1 MKYTY
6 HNEQIPQE
14 ARQEL
19 NDKILYLVE
28 QDLAKQSGITH
39 EDIYNAYTGDGGLH
53 GLKRSDFANY
63 HEFSEAK
70 KEIEN
75 GQFFTPPAL
84 CQFIM
89 DALSPATDETVAD
102 LTSGMANFCNF
113 MVVEANFYGCEL
125 DIKSHKVAHYLYPA
139 ANLEHK
145 DIRFYQPDMRFDYV
159 VGNPPFNLKWDVD
172 GTTYISQMYYCVK
185 AAQLL
190 KPGGI
195 MAIVTPASFLADEFL
210 DSAKIS
216 ELANYFSFLGQVS
229 IQKDSFKSLGV
240 SSFPT
245 KIVFWQKRLDTDDQT
260 KPYELD
266 TANWFNLTS
275 MDDTE
280 AILKIVRR
288 EIISSAKEKLRSN
301 SQRIKL
307 ASLGGNTDTFEYN
320 VRKMLFHIKKNPKL
334 VEKYAK
340 CQEYLYKF
348 QHQERPKDMK
358 YEEWAKVRI
367 TEAKVLAYLRRV
379 IRSQNKKPSKDVVRL
394 VKQDYSLVYKGYSS
408 KVRHSMSDTMKQ
420 PVSISDIVVGMA
432 ESGNPPQEYGQYAKM
447 LRRKQRD
454 YERET
459 MPFSE
464 MTERD
469 DITCYLEGFAI
480 YDAENEETIRPNDTQ
495 KHDLNLVLQ
504 KRYHLL
510 QWEQGGGKTLAGI
523 ITGRYRM
530 IYQGARNVWVV
541 SSAISI
547 KNNWDLVLPN
557 YSIEGHSI
565 PYRMIRRLSDLDAV
579 QDGEFVLIT
588 LDMASKYKKQIQH
601 HIKQRNQKIC
611 LVFDESDEI
620 TNPDSKRTKA
630 MLACFRRVRYKLEMT
645 GTVTRNNIVESAPQ
659 LELLY
664 NNSYNMLSWAEN
676 LYCFE
681 KGTDGEEFLNITNN
695 PYYGRPIPAYKPGYT
710 LFAQSHLPEKI
721 TVFGVGKMTQDIYN
735 ADVLEKLLSYSVITR
750 TFAEITGREIRRIH
764 QIPVSFSLA
773 EREVYKK
780 AVEEFR
786 SMRERY
792 FALTGNSR
800 KDSMMALIQ
809 QITLLLRI
817 SAAPNTVDEYDS
829 EMEPV
834 KIRKVCD
841 MLAEWTDEVSV
852 VGVRHKVV
860 VAAYADAIRKR
871 FPDRKLFVVT
881 GSTPTLAGRRR
892 LKKTLKESGN
902 GILLCTQQCLPSS
915 VNFEFVNKV
924 IIPELHYNNARMSQ
938 FYMRFVRFT
947 STDWKDIYFVTYS
960 GSIESNQMQM
970 VLAKEKLN
978 LFMKGQDVN
987 LDEVYT
993 RFGVNYDLMSLL
1005 MSREQDEDGNFRIS
1019 WGEQTIS

>member
-1 MKYTY
+1 MKYAF
-6 HNEQIPQE
+6 HNEIIPQE

-28 QDLAKQSGITH
+28 QDLAEQSGITH
-39 EDIYNAYTGDGGLH
+39 EDIFNAYTGDGGLH
-53 GLKRSDFANY
+53 GLRRSDFANY

-89 DALSPATDETVAD
+89 EALSPAVDETVAD

-113 MVVEANFYGCEL
+113 MPLEANFYGCEL
-125 DIKSHKVAHYLYPA
+125 DIKSHKVAHYLYPT
-139 ANLEHK
+139 ANLEHR

-172 GTTYISQMYYCVK
+172 GTEYVSQMYYCIK

-195 MAIVTPASFLADEFL
+195 MAIITPASFLADSFL
-210 DSAKIS
+210 DGAKIS
-216 ELANYFSFLGQVS
+216 ELADYFSFLGQVS
-229 IQKDSFKSLGV
+229 IQKDAFKSLGV
-240 SSFPT
+240 GSYPT
-245 KIVFWQKRLDTDDQT
+245 KILFWQKCLDADDYA
-260 KPYELD
+260 KPYELN

-275 MDDTE
+275 IDDTE
-280 AILKIVRR
+280 SVLEIVQG
-288 EIISSAKEKLRSN
+288 EVVYPAKEKLHNN
-301 SQRIKL
+301 SRRVKL
-307 ASLGGNTDTFEYN
+307 ASLGGDIDSFWYE
-320 VRKMLFHIKKNPKL
+320 VRKMMFHIKKNPKL

-348 QHQERPKDMK
+348 QYQEQPKDMK
-358 YEEWAKVRI
+358 YEEWTKVRI

-379 IRSQNKKPSKDVVRL
+379 IRSQNKKPTQDVVRL
-394 VKQDYSLVYKGYSS
+394 VKQDYNLVYKGYSP
-408 KVRHSMSDTMKQ
+408 KVRRSMSDMMKQ
-420 PVSISDIVVGMA
+420 PIPITDIVVSM
-432 ESGNPPQEYGQYAKM
+432 EETGNLPQEYGQYARM

-454 YERET
+454 YNRET
-459 MPFSE
+459 KPFSQME
-464 MTERD
+464 EQI
-469 DITCYLEGFAI
+469 DIARYLDEFAI
-480 YDAENEETIRPNDTQ
+480 YDAENEETIRPNDIQ
-495 KHDLNLVLQ
+495 KHDLNLILQ
-504 KRYHLL
+504 KHYHLL

-557 YSIEGHSI
+557 YSIDGRPI

-579 QDGEFVLIT
+579 QDGEFVIIT
-588 LDMASKYKKQIQH
+588 LNMVSKYQKQIKR
-601 HIKQRNQKIC
+601 HIKQRNQKVC

-630 MLACFRRVRYKLEMT
+630 MLSCFRRVRFKLEMT
-645 GTVTRNNIVESAPQ
+645 GTITRNNIAESAPQ

-676 LYCFE
+676 LYWYE
-681 KGTDGEEFLNITNN
+681 KDSDGEEFLNCSNN
-695 PYYGRPIPAYKPGYT
+695 PYYGHPIPAYKPGYT
-710 LFAQSHLPEKI
+710 LFSESHLPEKI
-721 TVFGVGKMTQDIYN
+721 TVFGVGKKNQDIFN

-764 QIPVSFSLA
+764 QTVVSFSPA
-773 EREVYKK
+773 EHDVYKK
-780 AVEEFR
+780 AVEEFC

-817 SAAPNTVDEYDS
+817 SAAPNTVDEYSS

-834 KIRKVCD
+834 KIQKVCN
-841 MLAEWTDEVSV
+841 MLADWPNEVAV
-852 VGVRHKVV
+852 VGVRHKIVV
-860 VAAYADAIRKR
+860 TAYEEAIRKR

-881 GSTPTLAGRRR
+881 GSTTTLAGRRK

-915 VNFEFVNKV
+915 VNFEFVNKI

-978 LFMKGQDVN
+978 LFMKGEDVD
-987 LDEVYT
+987 LDEIYT
-993 RFGVNYDLMSLL
+993 RFGVDYDLMGLL
-1005 MSREQDEDGNFRIS
+1005 MSRDMDKDGTFHIS
-1019 WGEQTIS
+1019 WGEQTIN